1 MLKTSV
7 VIATYNGEK
16 FIEEQLD
23 SILNQSY
30 IPDEIIIFD
39 DGSSDNTVN
48 VINDYINKKNIGNI
62 CKLVK
67 NEINKGY
74 AKNFFDGIFEAKNEI
89 VFLCDQDDI
98 WDKEKIKDMLLIMEK
113 NENINLL
120 CSNLEPFYYE
130 KDTRKWSKKS
140 LKEMKNTEDVQIKEM
155 NYSNFHLKRSG
166 CTMCVRKDFF
176 LLVKEYWVEN
186 WAHDDFLWKMAIFTN
201 SCAIFQKVTLKRRMH
216 SNNATVIRERTK
228 EKRIKQLKD
237 ILEQYNSLEKFC
249 INNNLNFKYT
259 DILTKNNESIY
270 KRLKVIENKKIIYWF
285 DLLINYRNCYPR
297 LKGVFLDLYITF
309 FNKYKGV

>member
-74 AKNFFDGIFEAKNEI
+74 AKNFFDGMF
-89 VFLCDQDDI
+89 
-98 WDKEKIKDMLLIMEK
+98 LLIYGYSRPVPYLF
-113 NENINLL
+113 IF
-120 CSNLEPFYYE
+120 SG
-130 KDTRKWSKKS
+130 KS
-140 LKEMKNTEDVQIKEM
+140 
-155 NYSNFHLKRSG
+155 
-166 CTMCVRKDFF
+166 
-176 LLVKEYWVEN
+176 VKHGRLSAVGIPC
-186 WAHDDFLWKMAIFTN
+186 KCN
-201 SCAIFQKVTLKRRMH
+201 SHFPTP
-216 SNNATVIRERTK
+216 S
-228 EKRIKQLKD
+228 
-237 ILEQYNSLEKFC
+237 
-249 INNNLNFKYT
+249 
-259 DILTKNNESIY
+259 
-270 KRLKVIENKKIIYWF
+270 
-285 DLLINYRNCYPR
+285 
-297 LKGVFLDLYITF
+297 
-309 FNKYKGV
+309 